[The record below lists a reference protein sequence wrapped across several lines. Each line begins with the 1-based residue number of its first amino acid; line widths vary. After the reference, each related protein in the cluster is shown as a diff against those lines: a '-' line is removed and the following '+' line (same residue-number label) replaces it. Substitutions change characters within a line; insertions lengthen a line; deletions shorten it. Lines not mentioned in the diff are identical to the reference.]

1 MIRVK
6 YSWLIVLLAGL
17 CWGCQETEVLE
28 TYEQVKETTQPVPIA
43 FNPYVLS
50 QPEISADTR
59 ADLSYLSY
67 IENTNNNNL
76 NYFNFIPCLGFSAG
90 TAKSWGK
97 DKGTAASNNPEYNY
111 RFGRTATNSY
121 IVGVYAFSHGSN
133 NWNAV
138 SSTATA
144 NLMTNQPLLRVPK
157 RSGDGFVIINGVD
170 GSGNGYA
177 RTLNERSLWD
187 YEPKK
192 YWPIGE
198 KVTFISYYPYQD
210 YEGGQYFRAGVN
222 YPNTGEGKHANEKVQ
237 LSGDWYWDP
246 DDPYPQ
252 TKYYDDADLTYIT
265 PPAAGA
271 TGADAFT
278 FKFRQVNNVQKHID
292 FLLGIKTDLTK
303 ENVTDSVRLQLK
315 HTLCGV
321 QFNFEDLGT
330 NWGLQT
336 GQTGPKE
343 IKIKVNSI
351 GFKGL
356 YTKGDV
362 YPDANGNI
370 LWKDESLTNYNAT
383 EITKYGSDEN
393 AYMVTF
399 DDNTGGA
406 IDPPFMMANV
416 DDRPTFTYS
425 SSSGKWTTVNQTS
438 KQIYNKGDFTG
449 SPIYG
454 GNSRGFRY
462 LLLVIPQTVN
472 NNDNA
477 YFVMDYDYS
486 YTWAGAN
493 GDEKVSFKHTISK
506 IRLSDSAKSANKTQL
521 FIAGKLLK
529 FKVKIT
535 PAGIGMDVQETDWD
549 DALDRQLPVDEKETE
564 SGS

>member
-210 YEGGQYFRAGVN
+210 YRYKLCYSFQVAFSVLRFLFQGR
-222 YPNTGEGKHANEKVQ
+222 
-237 LSGDWYWDP
+237 LS
-246 DDPYPQ
+246 
-252 TKYYDDADLTYIT
+252 YYL
-265 PPAAGA
+265 
-271 TGADAFT
+271 
-278 FKFRQVNNVQKHID
+278 N
-292 FLLGIKTDLTK
+292 
-303 ENVTDSVRLQLK
+303 
-315 HTLCGV
+315 
-321 QFNFEDLGT
+321 
-330 NWGLQT
+330 
-336 GQTGPKE
+336 
-343 IKIKVNSI
+343 
-351 GFKGL
+351 
-356 YTKGDV
+356 
-362 YPDANGNI
+362 
-370 LWKDESLTNYNAT
+370 
-383 EITKYGSDEN
+383 
-393 AYMVTF
+393 
-399 DDNTGGA
+399 
-406 IDPPFMMANV
+406 
-416 DDRPTFTYS
+416 
-425 SSSGKWTTVNQTS
+425 
-438 KQIYNKGDFTG
+438 
-449 SPIYG
+449 
-454 GNSRGFRY
+454 
-462 LLLVIPQTVN
+462 
-472 NNDNA
+472 
-477 YFVMDYDYS
+477 S
-486 YTWAGAN
+486 YTLN
-493 GDEKVSFKHTISK
+493 VSDKFHN
-506 IRLSDSAKSANKTQL
+506 LSPFSFL
-521 FIAGKLLK
+521 RFL
-529 FKVKIT
+529 
-535 PAGIGMDVQETDWD
+535 
-549 DALDRQLPVDEKETE
+549 E
-564 SGS
+564 SVLHFPSLNH